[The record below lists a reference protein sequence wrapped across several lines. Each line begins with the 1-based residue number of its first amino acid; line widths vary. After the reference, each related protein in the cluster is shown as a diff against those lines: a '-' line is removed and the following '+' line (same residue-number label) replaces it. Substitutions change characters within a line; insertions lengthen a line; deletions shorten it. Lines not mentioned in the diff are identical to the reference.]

1 MKVNSN
7 SKNRDI
13 SFNSLWNSNGLKKT
27 LEFAERNGALFTA
40 TTTLGFSAI
49 VRPIAIWAA
58 PKTDLE
64 NKKVACAKSISS
76 SVGEFALTLALSV
89 PFVKAIE
96 KIDKN
101 PKKYLKAETIKN
113 LQDNAN
119 NLKESKAYTLAT
131 QMFKLGLGLAVAA
144 PKAIL
149 TTFGMPYILEYV
161 FKQPPPTPQQIERD
175 KNNNYDFD
183 DYVEDRLENR
193 FKNLNFKGGP
203 TETLAKGLGKVI
215 DSKPMQD
222 FATKFKDSNFPMHIV
237 ALKDAIT
244 TGVFIQQT
252 NDSEK
257 IEEARKLP
265 VMYNAF
271 ISTGLS
277 ITSSYIV
284 DKLMEKPAQKFLEK
298 FKEANKGDPNLD
310 KYVKGFK
317 IAKPVLIVACIY
329 YFAIPF
335 ISTFIAERA
344 EKRHSLEFMHNLKK
358 HNKH

>member
-1 MKVNSN
+1 MKVNSK
-7 SKNRDI
+7 SRDI
-13 SFNSLWNSNGLKKT
+13 SFNGFWNSKGLKKT
-27 LEFAERNGALFTA
+27 LGFAERNGALFTA
-40 TTTLGFSAI
+40 TTTLVFSAGA
-49 VRPIAIWAA
+49 RPLAIWAA
-58 PKTDLE
+58 PKTDKE

-76 SVGEFALTLALSV
+76 SVGEFGLTLALSL
-89 PFVKAIE
+89 PFVRAIE

-101 PKKYLKAETIKN
+101 PKKYLKPETIKS
-113 LQDNAN
+113 LQDGAK

-149 TTFGMPYILEYV
+149 TTLGMPYVLEYV
-161 FKQPPPTPQQIERD
+161 FKQPPPTPQQIELD
-175 KNNNYDFD
+175 KNNDYEFD
-183 DYVEDRLENR
+183 DYVEDRLESK
-193 FKNLNFKGGP
+193 FKRINFKGGP
-203 TETLAKGLGKVI
+203 TDTLAKGIGKVI
-215 DSKPMQD
+215 DTKSMQD

-257 IEEARKLP
+257 IEEVRKLP

-284 DKLMEKPAQKFLEK
+284 DKLMEKPAERFLEK
-298 FKEANKGDPNLD
+298 FKAANLDDPNLD

-329 YFAIPF
+329 YLAIPF

-344 EKRHSLEFMHNLKK
+344 EKRHSLEFMHHLKK